1 MAIKKKEHYFYTCD
15 GKSLKDIDEMLDWI
29 QNSHQDHFSHHIN
42 KEKNDFSNW
51 TKEILKD
58 TTLAKK
64 LKSNMNR
71 EELIKIIEER
81 LEEKNKKKSNK
92 KKIISKIKGAYN
104 GS

>member
-15 GKSLKDIDEMLDWI
+15 GKSLKNINEMLDWI
-29 QNSHQDHFSHHIN
+29 QNSHNDHFSHHIN

-58 TTLAKK
+58 TILAKK
-64 LKSNMNR
+64 LKSNANR
-71 EELIKIIEER
+71 EELIKIIKER
-81 LEEKNKKKSNK
+81 LEEKNDKRSKK
-92 KKIISKIKGAYN
+92 KKIISKIREAIN